1 MSDTPESRARFPS
14 RLEVRCPADL
24 PEVIETAAQRQLMT
38 PSEYI
43 RRSVFERLKADG
55 ALQGAA

>member
-1 MSDTPESRARFPS
+1 MSTTAEPRVRFPG
-14 RLEVRCPADL
+14 LIKARCPANL
-24 PEVIETAAQRQLMT
+24 PDAIEAAAHRQLMT